1 MTEQPTFSISL
12 SRGPALA
19 TVRREVDGVAIAASA
34 AEAHRARLERT
45 LDVFAQARSS
55 WADGFAIDT
64 GWCALTLRVAA
75 DGFDVVAPAFDDDPH
90 SGSSRDLTV
99 PLAVAEGWDDVRRA
113 ARIEPGPV
121 RFDDRITAVVGWER
135 CTRLT
140 MTRDAAP
147 APGDSGWLIEPHE
160 SEPDRL
166 RPEDRERLEA
176 WMVQRL
182 KPAAIRAAVLPA
194 AYGAM
199 LELEGIRIVVDLSD
213 GSVRSHG
220 ML

>member
-12 SRGPALA
+12 SGGPALV

-34 AEAHRARLERT
+34 AKPHRARLERT
-45 LDVFAQARSS
+45 LDAFAEARPTWTDGSS
-55 WADGFAIDT
+55 IDT
-64 GWCALTLRVAA
+64 GWCSLTLRATA
-75 DGFDVVAPAFDDDPH
+75 EGLQVVAPAFDGDPH
-90 SGSSRDLTV
+90 AGTSPDLSV

-113 ARIEPGPV
+113 ARVEPAPV

-147 APGDSGWLIEPHE
+147 EPGDSGWLIEPHE

-166 RPEDRERLEA
+166 RLDDRERLEA

-182 KPAAIRAAVLPA
+182 KPAAIRAAVLPP

-199 LELEGIRIVVDLSD
+199 LELDGIRIVVDLAD

>member
-1 MTEQPTFSISL
+1 MTEQPTFSVSL
-12 SRGPALA
+12 SRGPAIV
-19 TVRREVDGVAIAASA
+19 TVRREVDGVAIVASA
-34 AEAHRARLERT
+34 ATQHRVRLERT
-45 LDVFAQARSS
+45 LDAFSDARAG
-55 WADGFAIDT
+55 WAEGFAIDT
-64 GWCALTLRVAA
+64 GWCALTLRAA
-75 DGFDVVAPAFDDDPH
+75 VDGVEVVAPGFDDDPH
-90 SGSSRDLTV
+90 AGTSRDLTV
-99 PLAVAEGWDDVRRA
+99 PMAVAEGWDDVRRA
-113 ARIEPGPV
+113 ARVDPAPV
-121 RFDDRITAVVGWER
+121 RFDERITAVVGWER
-135 CTRLT
+135 CTRLS

-182 KPAAIRAAVLPA
+182 QPAAIRAAVLPA

-199 LELEGIRIVVDLSD
+199 LELDGIRIVVDLAD